1 MLLAPGYEREQ
12 SGDMTT
18 APSTRLHP
26 IPQATVPIW
35 RYLGLVLAPG
45 VGSYAFNA
53 VAVSLSQL
61 HTEFSASDAGLEL
74 VIAGYGI
81 PFATLLILGGRLGD
95 RHGRHRM
102 FTIGMAVF
110 LVAALACSFAP
121 SLGVLIAARIAQGLG
136 AALCT
141 PQVLATIQATS
152 EGAARVRAISAFGA
166 SGGIGAALGQV
177 AGGALASVTFGP
189 VSGWR
194 AVYWLAAAIAAAAV
208 VLGRFAPRSSAHEAV
223 DIDVAGTLQLGG
235 GVLLLADGLTF
246 GPSLGWPWPVP
257 AALVVGAFLL
267 LALWRHQNRIERS
280 GRVPLLP
287 PSILRLP
294 ALQTGLLAA
303 GLFFAGYGAILYV
316 IPRAL
321 EHGLALTPLDAGLLL
336 LPFALVFTVVS
347 LSLATIQRWLGDR
360 TLFWGV
366 SFQGLALAY
375 ILVAI
380 LLAWSPALPLLLQP
394 GLILLGAGQAMI
406 FSPLTQAVVRE
417 IPVEAAGLSGGLFG
431 TVQQLALSLGVILIG
446 GICTA
451 TGLSG
456 KAEFAAGTLLDLG
469 IALVVVL
476 LALRLNRRRTSHE

>member
-1 MLLAPGYEREQ
+1 
-12 SGDMTT
+12 MTT
-18 APSTRLHP
+18 APTASAATTLHP
-26 IPQATVPIW
+26 VPPAAVPIW

-53 VAVSLSQL
+53 VTVSLSQL

-74 VIAGYGI
+74 VVAGYGI

-95 RHGRHRM
+95 RYGRHRM
-102 FTIGMAVF
+102 FTLGMVVF
-110 LVAALACSFAP
+110 LAAALACSFAP
-121 SLGVLIAARIAQGLG
+121 NLGVLIAARISQGLG

-152 EGAARVRAISAFGA
+152 DGAARVRAISAFGA

-189 VSGWR
+189 LSGWR

-208 VLGRFAPRSSAHEAV
+208 LLGRFAPRSTAHEAV

-235 GVLLLADGLTF
+235 GVLLLAAGLTF

-257 AALVVGAFLL
+257 VALVVGAVLL
-267 LALWRHQNRIERS
+267 LGLWRHQNRIERS

-321 EHGLALTPLDAGLLL
+321 EHGLGLTPLDAGLLL
-336 LPFALVFTVVS
+336 LPFALVFTAVS
-347 LSLATIQRWLGDR
+347 LSLSRIQRWLGDR

-366 SFQGLALAY
+366 TLQGAALVLIAAT
-375 ILVAI
+375 V
-380 LLAWSPALPLLLQP
+380 LLAWTPTLPLLLQP
-394 GLILLGAGQAMI
+394 SLVLLGAGQAMI

-451 TGLSG
+451 AGLTGQ
-456 KAEFAAGTLLDLG
+456 AEFAAGTFLDLG
-469 IALVVVL
+469 IALIVVL
-476 LALRLNRRRTSHE
+476 LALRLNRRRTAHE

>member
-1 MLLAPGYEREQ
+1 
-12 SGDMTT
+12 MTT
-18 APSTRLHP
+18 APTASAVTTLHP
-26 IPQATVPIW
+26 VPPAAVPIW

-53 VAVSLSQL
+53 VTVSLSQL

-74 VIAGYGI
+74 VVAGYGI

-95 RHGRHRM
+95 RYGRHRM
-102 FTIGMAVF
+102 FTLGMVVF
-110 LVAALACSFAP
+110 LAAALACSFAP
-121 SLGVLIAARIAQGLG
+121 NLGVLIAARIAQGLG

-152 EGAARVRAISAFGA
+152 DGAARVRAISAFGA

-189 VSGWR
+189 LSGWR

-208 VLGRFAPRSSAHEAV
+208 VLGRFAPRSTAHEAV

-235 GVLLLADGLTF
+235 GVLLLAAGLTF

-257 AALVVGAFLL
+257 VVLVVGAVLL
-267 LALWRHQNRIERS
+267 LALWRHQNRIEKS

-287 PSILRLP
+287 PSILRLT

-321 EHGLALTPLDAGLLL
+321 EHGLGLTPLDAGLLL
-336 LPFALVFTVVS
+336 LPFALVFTAVS
-347 LSLATIQRWLGDR
+347 LSLSRIQRWLGDR

-366 SFQGLALAY
+366 TLQGAALVLIAAT
-375 ILVAI
+375 V
-380 LLAWSPALPLLLQP
+380 LLAWTPALPLLLQP
-394 GLILLGAGQAMI
+394 SLVLLGAGQAMI

-451 TGLSG
+451 AGLTGQ
-456 KAEFAAGTLLDLG
+456 AEFAAGTFLDLG
-469 IALVVVL
+469 IALIVVL
-476 LALRLNRRRTSHE
+476 LALRLNRGRTAHE

>member
-1 MLLAPGYEREQ
+1 
-12 SGDMTT
+12 MTT
-18 APSTRLHP
+18 APTASAVTTLHP
-26 IPQATVPIW
+26 AAVPIW

-53 VAVSLSQL
+53 VTVSLSQL

-74 VIAGYGI
+74 VVAGYGI

-95 RHGRHRM
+95 RYGRHRM
-102 FTIGMAVF
+102 FTLGMVVF
-110 LVAALACSFAP
+110 LAAALACSFAP
-121 SLGVLIAARIAQGLG
+121 NLGVLIAARIAQGLG

-152 EGAARVRAISAFGA
+152 DGAARVRAISAFGA

-189 VSGWR
+189 LSGWR

-208 VLGRFAPRSSAHEAV
+208 VLGRFAPRSTAHEAV

-235 GVLLLADGLTF
+235 GVLLLAAGLTF

-257 AALVVGAFLL
+257 VALVVGAVLL
-267 LALWRHQNRIERS
+267 LALWRHQNRIEKS

-287 PSILRLP
+287 PSILRLT

-321 EHGLALTPLDAGLLL
+321 EHGLGLTPLDAGLLL
-336 LPFALVFTVVS
+336 LPFALVFTAVS
-347 LSLATIQRWLGDR
+347 LSLSRIQRWLGDR

-366 SFQGLALAY
+366 TLQGAALVLIAAT
-375 ILVAI
+375 V
-380 LLAWSPALPLLLQP
+380 LLAWTPALPLLLQP
-394 GLILLGAGQAMI
+394 SLVLLGAGQAMI

-451 TGLSG
+451 AGLTGQ
-456 KAEFAAGTLLDLG
+456 AEFAAGTFLDLG
-469 IALVVVL
+469 IALIVVL
-476 LALRLNRRRTSHE
+476 LALRLNRGRTAHE